1 MNPIIKPISV
11 ILKEARK
18 NKGLS
23 LDEIYRATK
32 IHPKILRSLEEG
44 TTLGLSHVY
53 VRGYI
58 RIYAKY
64 LGINQEELDK
74 YFRPVVVQKE
84 KKSYLDFSF
93 RTKGDKIGKLFNV
106 YSLNKLR
113 FQIKHYK
120 KIVVISVV
128 FFALALLGLSKCS
141 HRKESISQLKESV
154 SQDSSSVL
162 RPEETTKQEKESP
175 FPQISDV
182 LRLTIFTEED
192 NWMQIKA
199 DGKVVFKRILKKS
212 TSETWQAKE
221 SFNLWLANAGIIKL
235 ELNGKILEPIGRRGQ
250 LLKDVVITREGI
262 TINR

>member
-23 LDEIYRATK
+23 FDEIYRATK

-58 RIYAKY
+58 RIYARY

-74 YFRPVVVQKE
+74 YFRPVIVQKE
-84 KKSYLDFSF
+84 KKSHLDFSF
-93 RTKGDKIGKLFNV
+93 RTKGDKIWKLSNI

-113 FQIKHYK
+113 FQIKHHK
-120 KIVVISVV
+120 KTVVISVV

-141 HRKESISQLKESV
+141 HRKESISQL
-154 SQDSSSVL
+154 
-162 RPEETTKQEKESP
+162 
-175 FPQISDV
+175 
-182 LRLTIFTEED
+182 
-192 NWMQIKA
+192 
-199 DGKVVFKRILKKS
+199 
-212 TSETWQAKE
+212 
-221 SFNLWLANAGIIKL
+221 
-235 ELNGKILEPIGRRGQ
+235 
-250 LLKDVVITREGI
+250 
-262 TINR
+262 